1 MMKIAAASVLALFA
15 AAVSGP
21 AMSSPAPR
29 LQVQTIEALAPLP
42 MPYNEKANAK
52 ADVAAARAHA
62 KASHKLLLIDFGGNW
77 CPDCRVLGG
86 VMKQPEMRAFLQRH
100 YQVVTVDVGRFDR
113 NMDIP
118 AHYGFNEL
126 KGVPA
131 VFVVDPKTDRLIN
144 GKSVIALAD
153 ARTMTPQAI
162 ADWLAR
168 WTK

>member
-1 MMKIAAASVLALFA
+1 MKFARFLIVGLGSIGLAA
-15 AAVSGP
+15 P
-21 AMSSPAPR
+21 APSAPAPR
-29 LQVQTIEALAPLP
+29 LHVRTLDELAPLP
-42 MPYNEKANAK
+42 LPYNEKANAK
-52 ADVAAARAHA
+52 AAVAAARAHA

-86 VMKQPEMRAFLQRH
+86 VMGQPEMRAFLQKH

-118 AHYGFNEL
+118 ARYGFKEL

-131 VFVVDPKTDRLIN
+131 VFVVDPKTGQLVNR
-144 GKSVIALAD
+144 KSVIALAD
-153 ARTMTPQAI
+153 ARTMTPQGI

-168 WTK
+168 WTR